1 MRIPGL
7 LGVGL
12 ALAACSPAQPPNP
25 AQAAPDLQ
33 TRREVRVDTSEVR
46 IGAGSEISALQAVLA
61 LAPRATALRAS
72 SDTVHLRVGEM
83 ASFRVLPLTMVDS
96 TGAALGALPI
106 YDMAVGPG
114 GVVETTG
121 TGIRGVKAGLQS
133 VTFSVPDL
141 FRAGRAGPPPSAVL
155 QFLVHP

>member
-12 ALAACSPAQPPNP
+12 ALAACSPTPHAG
-25 AQAAPDLQ
+25 DVR
-33 TRREVRVDTSEVR
+33 TVREVQVDTTEVR
-46 IGAGSEISALQAVLA
+46 ISDGNDVAALQSVLS

-72 SDTVHLRVGEM
+72 SDTVHLRVGEI
-83 ASFRVLPLTMVDS
+83 APFRRLPLTMVDS

-106 YDMAVGPG
+106 YDMAMGPG

-121 TGIRGVKAGLQS
+121 SGIRGHKAGLQS
-133 VTFSVPDL
+133 VTFTIPQL
-141 FRAGRAGPPPSAVL
+141 FRGGRTGPQPSAVL